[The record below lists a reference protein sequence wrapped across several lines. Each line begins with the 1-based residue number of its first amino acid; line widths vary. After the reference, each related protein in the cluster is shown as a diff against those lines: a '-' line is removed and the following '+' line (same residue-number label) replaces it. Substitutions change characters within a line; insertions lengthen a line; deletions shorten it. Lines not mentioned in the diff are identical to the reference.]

1 MFKGANAG
9 VLIGLVMIAISFII
23 FPIVLDGANEILDH
37 SSIDSYTGLAEIA
50 SIGPLLVFVIM
61 LFGGLGLTVVG
72 GVSAARRSRRRR

>member
-37 SSIDSYTGLAEIA
+37 ASIDSYTGLAEIA

-61 LFGGLGLTVVG
+61 LFGGLGLTTY
-72 GVSAARRSRRRR
+72 SAYQSVRR